1 MTPFSLNIR
10 GRLVEYGER
19 PLVMGIVNITPDS
32 YFTES
37 RAYGSDDVIAA
48 RVGKL
53 MAEGADM
60 LDIGGFSTRPGADE
74 VSPEEEAERL
84 ERGLRILRREAGSEI
99 PVSVDTFRA
108 SIAREAVQSWGADIV
123 NDVSGGCLDPEMLQT
138 VAELH
143 VPYILM
149 HMRGTPQ
156 TMGSLCDYPD
166 GVVGGVLAETA
177 RRVGAA
183 ALEGIADIIVDPG
196 FGFSKTVN
204 QNWELMENLSTLKV
218 LRRPILVGVSRK
230 SMLTRALGIATEDA
244 LNATT
249 ALHAFALDRGAD
261 ILRVHDVRAA
271 RETVEVYTL
280 LQARNS

>member
-37 RAYGSDDVIAA
+37 RAFASDDVIRR
-48 RVGKL
+48 RVATL
-53 MAEGADM
+53 MEEGADM
-60 LDIGGFSTRPGADE
+60 LDIGGYSTRPGAAE
-74 VSPEEEAERL
+74 VSAAEECERL
-84 ERGLRILRREAGSEI
+84 ERGLRLLRSEAGDSI

-108 SIAREAVQSWGADIV
+108 EAARHAVTEWGADII
-123 NDVSGGCLDPEMLQT
+123 NDISGGLLDEEMLA
-138 VAELH
+138 VAASTG

-156 TMGSLCDYPD
+156 TMTGLCDYPH
-166 GVVGGVLAETA
+166 GVVADTLAETA
-177 RRVGAA
+177 ERVGAA

-196 FGFSKTVN
+196 FGFSKTLR
-204 QNWELMENLSTLKV
+204 QNWELMRGLEMFKTLH
-218 LRRPILVGVSRK
+218 RPILVGVSRK
-230 SMLTRALGIATEDA
+230 SMLTKALGISTENA

-249 ALHAFALDRGAD
+249 ALHALALDRGAD
-261 ILRVHDVRAA
+261 ILRVHDVNAA
-271 RETVEVYTL
+271 REAVDVYMHL
-280 LQARNS
+280 NS